1 MDQTSITK
9 SGPYYIHIKRMTFLP
24 MATSKGEVV
33 TVIQRV
39 LDYVKIKHG
48 QTISSIFVI
57 FFKIVFQ
64 IKQ

>member
-1 MDQTSITK
+1 
-9 SGPYYIHIKRMTFLP
+9 MTFLP